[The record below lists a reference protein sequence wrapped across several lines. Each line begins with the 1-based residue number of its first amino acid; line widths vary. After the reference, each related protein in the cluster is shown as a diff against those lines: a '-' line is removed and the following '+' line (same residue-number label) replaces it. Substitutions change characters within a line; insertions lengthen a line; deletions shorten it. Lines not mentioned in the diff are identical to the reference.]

1 MTWQSITVCEPTPR
15 LRRMTGL
22 AIVLALFLGAS
33 VGANV
38 VLVVWLRRVLRGG
51 RLARPIL

>member
-1 MTWQSITVCEPTPR
+1 MVGDGWRPTPK
-15 LRRMTGL
+15 LGRMTGL
-22 AIVLALFLGAS
+22 AIVLALLLGAS

-38 VLVVWLRRVLRGG
+38 VLVVWLRRLLRG